1 MNQPWDVHG
10 AQVGDCCLQGTVR
23 PPVPRLKGSPALEGL
38 QGRCRHTTVCV
49 GGGSP
54 TPGCLGTAGPLCLL
68 RNLEAGSGGA
78 CQRLCHLLSMCVVGE
93 YGGGQRDALLPGTV
107 REVSFQRALLPS
119 TKATAG
125 ARAAVQTRFN

>member
-49 GGGSP
+49 GGGGSP
-54 TPGCLGTAGPLCLL
+54 TPGCLGRAGPLCLL
-68 RNLEAGSGGA
+68 RNLEAASGG
-78 CQRLCHLLSMCVVGE
+78 S
-93 YGGGQRDALLPGTV
+93 LP
-107 REVSFQRALLPS
+107 EALPS
-119 TKATAG
+119 SLHVCGKGSMVGGRGTPFSLG
-125 ARAAVQTRFN
+125 Q